1 MGDVMRL
8 TVALGALSVA
18 GILSSGLLFID
29 PSAAKPL
36 AILPDCPSTA
46 LSSER
51 ITNVRKRDQT
61 ASGFGGVGGPGVIIS
76 RQSPTWHEIPGAVE
90 TAAPFVP
97 GSATGPFD
105 GAPISQAPNGVATRF
120 PEAPPPRRPPG
131 NGTIFPL
138 LPNAVQAQPGPSIQA
153 GSSNVSSCR
162 QSHRIQ
168 PQIIRTRPTGQ
179 FIRTKRRR
187 PLRDVPA
194 TDTRTAWKS
203 RLSPLAREAQSLANN
218 RFSELWW
225 STNNLRHGSGTYLTI
240 RGERRMVSVFVPS
253 DSPTQ
258 PNIANCYWVYR
269 GRGRRESDTTKPST
283 RHIFEVVARP

>member
-1 MGDVMRL
+1 MRYREPSKRLRRLFPVPRRGLLMGPRSPKRRTVSRRGSPRHRHREDRLEMERSFPFCLTPYKRNLAQAYKQAPRMFHPVGNL
-8 TVALGALSVA
+8 TVLS
-18 GILSSGLLFID
+18 
-29 PSAAKPL
+29 
-36 AILPDCPSTA
+36 
-46 LSSER
+46 
-51 ITNVRKRDQT
+51 RK
-61 ASGFGGVGGPGVIIS
+61 SY
-76 RQSPTWHEIPGAVE
+76 
-90 TAAPFVP
+90 APY
-97 GSATGPFD
+97 
-105 GAPISQAPNGVATRF
+105 QR
-120 PEAPPPRRPPG
+120 G
-131 NGTIFPL
+131 NL
-138 LPNAVQAQPGPSIQA
+138 Y
-153 GSSNVSSCR
+153 
-162 QSHRIQ
+162 
-168 PQIIRTRPTGQ
+168 
-179 FIRTKRRR
+179 RTKRRR

-258 PNIANCYWVYR
+258 PNIANFYWVYR